1 MGATPPVSGQMPK
14 SAHPRQWGRCPLN
27 IVLRLCVVLSF
38 FYDYKDNED
47 NSDICGMCMH
57 DGVDIVRRVKS
68 VKSDKSVF
76 NTFPFSE
83 IKNIGLL

>member
-1 MGATPPVSGQMPK
+1 MGATPPLSGQMPK

-47 NSDICGMCMH
+47 NAIGACMSN
-57 DGVDIVRRVKS
+57 GVYVARRVKS